1 MYKLIEGWCVPE
13 KDEKC
18 FDAVMGEVDKVFKI
32 APQCTKRRSCI
43 QAGGNIGIFPKALSK
58 FFQAVHTFELD
69 PVNFRAMQENC
80 GKIDNI
86 IMRNAALTDFH
97 GMVGVDR
104 IKPNNVGA
112 HQVKLDGDIHTVMID
127 DLGLED
133 LDLLWLDIEGSEH
146 SALLGAAKT
155 LHDCSPIV
163 VLELKGLGQRYGY
176 SDQQTFDLM
185 ESLGYKVSQKISR
198 DYIFVRG

>member
-1 MYKLIEGWCVPE
+1 MSKIIGGWHIPDM
-13 KDEKC
+13 DEKC
-18 FDAVMGEVDKVFKI
+18 FQAVMLEVEKVFMI
-32 APQCTKRRSCI
+32 APRCPMRRSCI
-43 QAGGNIGIFPKALSK
+43 QAGGNIGVFPKVLSK
-58 FFQAVHTFELD
+58 FFQTVHTFELD
-69 PVNFRAMQENC
+69 PENFKAMQLNC
-80 GKIDNI
+80 GKDSNI

-97 GMVGVDR
+97 GMVGVDH
-104 IKPNNVGA
+104 IKPDNIGA
-112 HQVKLDGDIHTVMID
+112 HQVKSGGDIHTVMID

-146 SALLGAAKT
+146 SALLGATKT

-163 VLELKGLGQRYGY
+163 ILELKGLGQRYGY

>member
-1 MYKLIEGWCVPE
+1 MNKLIDGWWVPE
-13 KDEKC
+13 ADEKC
-18 FDAVMGEVDKVFKI
+18 FHAVMAEVDKVFHV
-32 APQCTKRRSCI
+32 APKCQRRRSCI
-43 QAGGNIGIFPKALSK
+43 QAGGNVGIFPKALSK
-58 FFQAVHTFELD
+58 FFETVYTFELD
-69 PVNFRAMQENC
+69 PMNFGAMQDNC
-80 GKIDNI
+80 IQIDNI

-146 SALLGAAKT
+146 SAILGAT
-155 LHDCSPIV
+155 ETINYCSPIV
-163 VLELKGLGQRYGY
+163 VLELKGLGERYGY

-185 ESLGYKVSQKISR
+185 ESLGYKISQKISR